1 MYPSD
6 EISHIQVANKQNM
19 EIVGII
25 NTTVQVQGHNL
36 KVKFHVVDNLHTDF
50 ILGVDTLKNWSALV
64 DFQQNCLRI
73 NGGKRSLVCD
83 ISTTIPPNSEKIVV
97 ARIKGISLPEGTT
110 GISRPLLRHGQL
122 LAANVMANVCDG
134 KIYQRLINLS
144 DNEVKIPRN
153 TRLGEFTALSANDVL
168 ISMDEPDSP
177 DSGNNK
183 PFSSGT
189 SKATIAAATINN
201 STSKISDQVHIRH
214 DVHTPDQ
221 VKVVQQLVDEFSD
234 IFRPHLGKCSIVE
247 HRIDLL
253 PDQRPFR
260 QKLYKLPMQQQ
271 GIIDK
276 IISNLL
282 LLSYARSIL
291 YAEHLYPIPI
301 PLRYNPFT
309 IVLYNRLNAYPFR
322 AAHTPAC

>member
-1 MYPSD
+1 
-6 EISHIQVANKQNM
+6 M

-36 KVKFHVVDNLHTDF
+36 RVKFHVVDNLHTDF

-73 NGGKRSLVCD
+73 NGGKRSLV
-83 ISTTIPPNSEKIVV
+83 IFQQLSRLILKKIVV
-97 ARIKGISLPEGTT
+97 ARIEGISLPGGTT
-110 GISRPLLRHGQL
+110 GISRPLLRHGHL

-177 DSGNNK
+177 DSGSNK

-201 STSKISDQVHIRH
+201 STSKISDQVHIGH
-214 DVHTPDQ
+214 DVLTPDQ

-234 IFRPHLGKCSIVE
+234 IFRPHLENV
-247 HRIDLL
+247 
-253 PDQRPFR
+253 
-260 QKLYKLPMQQQ
+260 
-271 GIIDK
+271 
-276 IISNLL
+276 
-282 LLSYARSIL
+282 LS
-291 YAEHLYPIPI
+291 
-301 PLRYNPFT
+301 
-309 IVLYNRLNAYPFR
+309 
-322 AAHTPAC
+322 